1 MSFGR
6 RVPARSV
13 HRNFVLAIPLALA
26 LTGLGGADAAVR
38 TNGGGSDASALD
50 MPDLIGSIERV
61 LTSLANALDGTSLSI
76 ASISPVIVFG
86 EATCP
91 QSKEDHT
98 LDCAAAAQVVC
109 ARSGFKTSLE
119 LDTTTRWICRGTT
132 LAAAGRA
139 RSPGCR
145 AKTSVD
151 RALCW

>member
-1 MSFGR
+1 MSFDR
-6 RVPARSV
+6 RVPVRSV

-38 TNGGGSDASALD
+38 TNGASSDAPALD
-50 MPDLIGSIERV
+50 MPDLVGPIERL
-61 LTSLANALDGTSLSI
+61 LTSLANALNGTSSSI
-76 ASISPVIVFG
+76 ASISPVIVSG

-91 QSKEDHT
+91 QSTEDHI

-132 LAAAGRA
+132 LAAVGGAG
-139 RSPGCR
+139 SPGCR
-145 AKTSVD
+145 VKTSVD